1 MLGAGWSQIAA
12 NEPAPQGLGVIV
24 HIPFDMTNRKIAMN
38 VSLLTEDGEQVTNEA
53 DEPIGAVAEF
63 EVGRP
68 PGIKHGERLNFP
80 LALRFNG
87 ISHTPGGYVWECKI
101 DGEPV
106 ANWPFRAV

>member
-1 MLGAGWSQIAA
+1 MA

-24 HIPFDMTNRKIAMN
+24 HIPFDMTNRKITMN
-38 VSLLTEDGEQVTNEA
+38 VSLLTEDGEQVMNEA

-87 ISHTPGGYVWECKI
+87 ISHAPGGYVWECQI